1 MNYKDNL
8 LSIFPL
14 FNNVIENNT
23 CEKGLLL
30 YKNNSCYADSV
41 LMILFFNPNKYIK
54 NLLFREYRFSKNN
67 VDKIYNHLT
76 LDKNNEYRINI
87 RKILV
92 RIYQTIQNNKNNQDI
107 TRELLEIINKNR
119 LKFVNP
125 LRNMNN
131 FSPGTQS
138 DPIPFMEL
146 ILSILRIEKVK
157 FKKIIYGTNELSN
170 INYKNIFEKHKKSKT
185 IYLKT
190 PFIDINLLA
199 SVNKNNLSD
208 FFIDDTIFD
217 EKNKYKIGE
226 VKYSRKIEFK
236 SISDTDILVFNIQ
249 RCYSVGGNVDGREI
263 IPNEYLSIEDS
274 EQKLTLTG
282 IITRTDLEP
291 ICGHYT
297 TRILCNNKWYF
308 YNDMGGIFKIIGE
321 GTYKEMLEYN
331 QTKNFSVLCLYQK
344 I

>member
-1 MNYKDNL
+1 MF
-8 LSIFPL
+8 I
-14 FNNVIENNT
+14 
-23 CEKGLLL
+23 
-30 YKNNSCYADSV
+30 NNSCYADSV

-76 LDKNNEYRINI
+76 IDKNNEYRINI

-157 FKKIIYGTNELSN
+157 FKKIIYGTNELGN
-170 INYKNIFEKHKKSKT
+170 INYDYILEKYKKIENIH
-185 IYLKT
+185 LNT
-190 PFIDINLLA
+190 PFIDINLL
-199 SVNKNNLSD
+199 SDKHKKYLSE
-208 FFIDDTIFD
+208 FLIDDIIFD
-217 EKNKYKIGE
+217 EKSTYIVGDAKYKRIIKFNL
-226 VKYSRKIEFK
+226 VP
-236 SISDTDILVFNIQ
+236 DTDILVFNIQ
-249 RCYSVGGNVDGREI
+249 RHYIIGENADNKEI
-263 IPNEYLSIEDS
+263 IPNEYLLIEDS
-274 EQKLTLTG
+274 EKKLTLTG
-282 IITRTDLEP
+282 IITRTDLQP

-297 TRILCNNKWYF
+297 ARILCNNKWYF
-308 YNDMGGIFKIIGE
+308 YNDIGSKFDIIGK

-331 QTKNFSVLCLYQK
+331 NTKKFSVLCLYQK